1 MSYAGL
7 LEPVIALTRRI
18 GEFQMS
24 RFRSLPPGGG
34 EEKQKRD
41 LVSEVDFTSEQML
54 LDSLKTLL
62 PEAGFF
68 GEETG
73 RSGRQ
78 DLVWVIDPLDG
89 TTNYLSG
96 LDQFCISVALVG
108 EGGTELGVV
117 LRPASGEVFS
127 AFRGGGLLHNG
138 ARAQPLPTDMSLAE
152 SVIGTGFPYRSHD
165 LVKPFFACA
174 EEVLGESRAL
184 RRFGAAAL
192 DLSYVACGFLQAF
205 WESDLQPYDVA
216 AALLFL
222 EEQGCTVTN
231 SKGKP
236 YDMFNDRLIICG
248 LPSVHQ
254 ELIALVSRLYAGL
267 GPSWKED

>member
-1 MSYAGL
+1 MNYAHL
-7 LEPVIALTRRI
+7 LESVIALARRV
-18 GEFQMS
+18 GEFQLS
-24 RFRSLPPGGG
+24 HFRSLPPGGG
-34 EEKQKRD
+34 EKKQKRD
-41 LVSEVDFTSEQML
+41 LVSNVDFSSEQML
-54 LDSLKTLL
+54 HDSLNSLL

-78 DLVWVIDPLDG
+78 DMVWIVDPLDG

-96 LDQFCISVALVG
+96 LDQFCISIALTG
-108 EGGTELGVV
+108 QSGTELGVV
-117 LRPASGEVFS
+117 YRPASNEVFS
-127 AFRGGGLLHNG
+127 AIRGEGLFHNG
-138 ARAQPLPTDMSLAE
+138 EKVQPLPKNMSLAD

-174 EEVLGESRAL
+174 EEVLCESRAL

-192 DLSYVACGFLQAF
+192 DLSYVAAGFLQAF

-222 EEQGCTVTN
+222 EEQGCTITN

-248 LPSVHQ
+248 LPSVHD
-254 ELIALVSRLYAGL
+254 ELIALVSRLYAGI
-267 GPSWKED
+267 GSRPKGN